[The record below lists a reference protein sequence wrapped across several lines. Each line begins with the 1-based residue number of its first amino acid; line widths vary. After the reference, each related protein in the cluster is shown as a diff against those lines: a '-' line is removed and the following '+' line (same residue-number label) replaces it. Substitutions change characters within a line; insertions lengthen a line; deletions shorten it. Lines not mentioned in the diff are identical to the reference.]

1 MEKIAFLFPS
11 HNVAYYQMGKTLYDN
26 YSEVRDI
33 FTIVNQEFDCKFEDI
48 IFSSKMSKL
57 NRYELKI
64 MAVFLTSVTFH
75 SVLKNTFQIEPDYY
89 IGIGVGQLAA
99 LVCADAIQIA
109 DAVHYISQVTGY
121 LADRKITEDS
131 QVTDLQKRELVEMFQ
146 TVPVQNM
153 ESKEKVLNSLEDVPW
168 EEIEFFVDL
177 GPTRSGG
184 DLVKKYKKQV
194 KICYLDYEGDGYFP
208 LSIFQTRKLKNYR
221 FLLEKMLATAVCGQ
235 NTNYD
240 EQSYATGVLEPYKKL
255 KALCEQYH
263 GTQNIPSQDE
273 IAQALKYLTMIM
285 ENKGMDRVEIT
296 ERLNRLESETLIHL
310 Q

>member
-26 YSEVRDI
+26 YSEVRDF

-99 LVCADAIQIA
+99 LVCADAIQIM

-131 QVTDLQKRELVEMFQ
+131 QVTDVQKRELVAMFQ

-153 ESKEKVLNSLEDVPW
+153 ELKEKVLNSLEDVPW

-177 GPTRSGG
+177 GPARSGG

-194 KICYLDYEGDGYFP
+194 KIC
-208 LSIFQTRKLKNYR
+208 LS
-221 FLLEKMLATAVCGQ
+221 
-235 NTNYD
+235 
-240 EQSYATGVLEPYKKL
+240 
-255 KALCEQYH
+255 
-263 GTQNIPSQDE
+263 
-273 IAQALKYLTMIM
+273 
-285 ENKGMDRVEIT
+285 
-296 ERLNRLESETLIHL
+296 LIHI
-310 Q
+310 

>member
-1 MEKIAFLFPS
+1 MERIAYLFPS

-26 YSEVRDI
+26 YSEARDI
-33 FTIVNQEFDCKFEDI
+33 FSIVNQQFDCRFEDV

-75 SVLKNTFQIEPDYY
+75 SVLKKTFQIDPDYY

-109 DAVHYISQVTGY
+109 DAVNYLRQATEY

-131 QVTDLQKRELVEMFQ
+131 QVTDEQKRELGKMFQ
-146 TVPVQNM
+146 TVPVKNI
-153 ESKEKVLNSLEDVPW
+153 ELKKNVLNSLGDVPW
-168 EEIEFFVDL
+168 EEIEFFVDI

-184 DLVKKYKKQV
+184 DLVKKYKKQG
-194 KICYLDYEGDGYFP
+194 KICYLDWEGDGYFP

-221 FLLEKMLATAVCGQ
+221 YLLEKMLATAVCGK
-235 NTNYD
+235 NSNFD
-240 EQSYATGVLEPYKKL
+240 EQSYTTGVLEPYKKL
-255 KALCEQYH
+255 KTLCEQYH
-263 GTQNIPSQDE
+263 GTYNTPSQDE

-285 ENKGMDRVEIT
+285 QNKGMDRVEIT

>member
-26 YSEVRDI
+26 YSEVRDF

-99 LVCADAIQIA
+99 LVCADAIQIM

-131 QVTDLQKRELVEMFQ
+131 QVTDVQKRELVAMFQ

-153 ESKEKVLNSLEDVPW
+153 ELKEKVLNSLEDVPW

-177 GPTRSGG
+177 GPARSGG
-184 DLVKKYKKQV
+184 DL
-194 KICYLDYEGDGYFP
+194 G
-208 LSIFQTRKLKNYR
+208 KNIKNR
-221 FLLEKMLATAVCGQ
+221 
-235 NTNYD
+235 
-240 EQSYATGVLEPYKKL
+240 
-255 KALCEQYH
+255 
-263 GTQNIPSQDE
+263 
-273 IAQALKYLTMIM
+273 LKYVIWIM
-285 ENKGMDRVEIT
+285 REMVISRYLFFKPVN
-296 ERLNRLESETLIHL
+296 
-310 Q
+310 